1 MASFKSFVVDNV
13 IGPIEATLL
22 SEREYL
28 QRQTERAL
36 ETIGGPP
43 QASICEIYH
52 RFRDALER
60 NKVRRALQQRIVE
73 YLEEYEDQNAAAQ
86 SMFEDIERDCSDAIP
101 FVNDLLCNTNAL
113 LFFNNEELYNIFNT
127 NLENLYKNLTREEQL
142 KFAPKVFETHGHLLR
157 ILDEKDRSKT
167 LCAIAVQSFGTSL
180 QYVSENLKSK
190 HLVTLAVQESGYAL
204 EYAPKKFQ
212 RDLVCVAYIRAG
224 ENILGHSWFQTIFN
238 ELTEKEREKC
248 IRQEID
254 DRKRKEDEWHWHHG

>member
-1 MASFKSFVVDNV
+1 MAFFQSFVLDNV

-22 SEREYL
+22 SERKYL

-43 QASICEIYH
+43 QASICEIYR

-86 SMFEDIERDCSDAIP
+86 SMFRDIERDCSDAIP

-167 LCAIAVQSFGTSL
+167 LCTIAVQSCGISL
-180 QYVSENLKSK
+180 QYVPENLKSK
-190 HLVTLAVQESGYAL
+190 VLVTLAVQESGYAL
-204 EYAPKKFQ
+204 EHAPIQFQ
-212 RDLVCVAYIRAG
+212 RDLVCVAYKRAG
-224 ENILGHSWFQTIFN
+224 ENIRGHTWFQTIFN
-238 ELTEKEREKC
+238 ELKKEEREEC
-248 IRQEID
+248 IQQEID
-254 DRKRKEDEWHWHHG
+254 DRKRKEDEWWSHHS